1 MNLGR
6 PFSFDRYIFVVASY
20 CRDLYFWQA
29 ASQVSPLALSSDK
42 GRVYGAVIQSSPGGE
57 IQRSGSSSGWDR
69 LDGRGN
75 PYPYSL
81 NKSNADV
88 QCSELLFFSECISSE
103 VSRWT
108 RANLMAGCFSPCC
121 LAACSYHQSC
131 LSSSTGSGMSQ
142 GSLPFSRISF

>member
-69 LDGRGN
+69 LDG
-75 PYPYSL
+75 
-81 NKSNADV
+81 
-88 QCSELLFFSECISSE
+88 
-103 VSRWT
+103 
-108 RANLMAGCFSPCC
+108 
-121 LAACSYHQSC
+121 
-131 LSSSTGSGMSQ
+131 
-142 GSLPFSRISF
+142 